1 MVLYYP
7 DRKETRLNPRQFGDC
22 PMRNNHPKSESPAMK
37 EHAALDKTLVAR
49 QKTTE
54 AEKAAHAPHNS
65 RVAETKPKPQV
76 PKP

>member
-1 MVLYYP
+1 
-7 DRKETRLNPRQFGDC
+7 
-22 PMRNNHPKSESPAMK
+22 MRNNHPKSESPALK
-37 EHAALDKTLVAR
+37 EHAALDKALVAR

-65 RVAETKPKPQV
+65 HVTEAKPKPLI